1 MTATDTSTRRR
12 LWVVGTLVLGA
23 AALAFTLNRP
33 SGDDLFLVTGYAMAA
48 VWAGGALL
56 SGPIPRSHGGAGRAA
71 VIGAAIGAFLLG
83 CCLLIAVLIAD
94 VPVLAEPADELLNHA
109 DGALL
114 PVLLMTAANGVG
126 EEMFFRGALFSALP
140 RRSAIVVTTVL
151 YALTT
156 VGSGIV
162 LLVLAAA
169 MLVAVTA
176 FLRPRTG
183 RLAAPIAT
191 HLVWSLGMLL
201 LLPHALAI
209 GR

>member
-1 MTATDTSTRRR
+1 MTVTEATGRRR
-12 LWVVGTLVLGA
+12 GWVVVTLVVGA

-33 SGDDLFLVTGYAMAA
+33 TGDDLFLVTGYAMAA

-56 SGPIPRSHGGAGRAA
+56 SGPIPRSDAGAGRAA
-71 VIGAAIGAFLLG
+71 LIGAAVGAVLLG
-83 CCLLIAVLIAD
+83 ACLVVAVLIAD
-94 VPVLAEPADELLNHA
+94 VPALAEPADELLEHA

-114 PVLLMTAANGVG
+114 PVLLMTAVNGVG
-126 EEMFFRGALFSALP
+126 EEMFFRGALHDSLP
-140 RRSAIVVTTVL
+140 RRWAWLVSTAVYT
-151 YALTT
+151 LTT
-156 VGSGIV
+156 AGSGIA

-169 MLVAVTA
+169 MLGGVTA
-176 FLRPRTG
+176 FLRERTG
-183 RLAAPIAT
+183 GLAAPIAT